1 MEAQKEAGNSPP
13 SWSRKNKTN
22 IIPQEDIS
30 VAFKDLR
37 CLGSDP
43 LLNFIQF
50 NSLALQKI
58 KNSGRWRVDFHK
70 CNQAVALIAAAVL

>member
-1 MEAQKEAGNSPP
+1 MEAQIEAGNSPP

-22 IIPQEDIS
+22 IIPQEEIS

-50 NSLALQKI
+50 NSLALQKKKKKRI
-58 KNSGRWRVDFHK
+58 LEDGEWISISATKR
-70 CNQAVALIAAAVL
+70 